1 MKINLLK
8 LSSLFMIPALTG
20 CGIGGTRVVFD
31 RTTSIM
37 STSNVTGSS
46 ISFSCQ
52 KCNGEIVYEIKVKEN
67 TDLNI
72 YGNAKL
78 NLGALT
84 ITVKDELEE
93 EQYYQDIIIDD
104 LEFQITLPEAGKYH
118 ISIIHDDFKGSY
130 KLNWSK

>member
-31 RTTSIM
+31 HTTSIM

-72 YGNAKL
+72 YGNAKI

-84 ITVKDELEE
+84 ITVKDESEE

-118 ISIIHDDFKGSY
+118 ISIIHDDFKGLY

>member
-31 RTTSIM
+31 HTTSIM

-72 YGNAKL
+72 YGNAKI

-84 ITVKDELEE
+84 ITVKDESEE

>member
-1 MKINLLK
+1 MKETIEHIKDMCERYGFEMDLNK
-8 LSSLFMIPALTG
+8 
-20 CGIGGTRVVFD
+20 
-31 RTTSIM
+31 
-37 STSNVTGSS
+37 S

-72 YGNAKL
+72 FGNAKI

-93 EQYYQDIIIDD
+93 EQYYQDIIVDD
-104 LEFQITLPEAGKYH
+104 FDFQITLPESKKYH

-130 KLNWSK
+130 KLNWNK